1 MKTYFYLLLVL
12 ILVYSPLMTN
22 AQRFSVSG
30 KVTDELTHMPVAQVN
45 VVDVRSSIG
54 TITNEDGS
62 FFLMLNKGPV
72 EMQFGGI
79 SHQPVKVSFE
89 LRQDTIIETRL
100 TLSVEERARRLK
112 KEGLK
117 TAPVSVVSPPPSI
130 EKQ

>member
-1 MKTYFYLLLVL
+1 MKTYYFLMFVL
-12 ILVYSPLMTN
+12 IFTYTPLRTD

-30 KVTDELTHMPVAQVN
+30 KVTDELTQMPVAQVN
-45 VVDVRSSIG
+45 VVEVGSSIG

-72 EMQFGGI
+72 EIQFGGI

-100 TLSVEERARRLK
+100 GLSADERARRLK

-117 TAPVSVVSPPPSI
+117 SAPVSVASI
-130 EKQ
+130 SSYREKQ

>member
-12 ILVYSPLMTN
+12 ILVYPPLMTN

>member
-1 MKTYFYLLLVL
+1 MKTYFFLLFV
-12 ILVYSPLMTN
+12 IIFICPPLKTE

-112 KEGLK
+112 REGLK
-117 TAPVSVVSPPPSI
+117 TAPVSVVSPPPSL
-130 EKQ
+130 ERP